1 MTQVNELL
9 KDKEKDKKKSEHKKH
24 KKDHH
29 KDKDE
34 KPTTSKVKTIE
45 QLRAERWFEIDFNRK
60 SRTIFIFYS
69 ILGSNEKAR
78 NG

>member
-45 QLRAERWFEIDFNRK
+45 QLRAER
-60 SRTIFIFYS
+60 
-69 ILGSNEKAR
+69 
-78 NG
+78 